1 MKRNLVWSLFLL
13 LCACGKSAPLATGSS
28 GAFGV
33 VTVNGKQKL
42 YLPLGGTANAVAVLD
57 VGVAGNGLSGAPS
70 LLKTIPI
77 SAAAFST
84 AGDDSVVIAASTDSP
99 TLWFIDP
106 RTDTVVKTLGLSNAG
121 VSHFTSGGGFVTG
134 VAVDPAHGRG
144 VLSVYNGF
152 AIVDLAA
159 QVISRTIL
167 APPSE
172 NFGYDSVHERILAP
186 FYNCSSAAD
195 PANDPL
201 TLCND
206 YKTPSGAVMTDGL
219 NVIDLKDD
227 TVYTYQDTKAANPAQ
242 PLGSEPD
249 SAAADPLSGL
259 VLVPSEGGANS
270 IAVDLSQAKFD
281 KSARSVTA
289 PHKAIAADLTG
300 VAIEPSRHLGVW
312 EAEGVSE
319 IAVADLGV
327 DGSLVTGQLPG
338 PPGESSWNNLGD
350 PHGIAV
356 AASISGGRPVGFF
369 VSQDRKW
376 VARVDLLGM
385 LALPRGR
392 TLGSGEIAPLVTMLD
407 ASR

>member
-1 MKRNLVWSLFLL
+1 MKRNLLIVCVL
-13 LCACGKSAPLATGSS
+13 LCACGKSAPVAISSS

-33 VTVNGKQKL
+33 VTVNGRQKL
-42 YLPLGGTANAVAVLD
+42 YLPLGDSANAVAVLD
-57 VGVAGNGLSGAPS
+57 VGVAGSGLGGAPA
-70 LLKTIPI
+70 LIKTLPI

-84 AGDDSVVIAASTDSP
+84 AGDDSVVIAASTTSP
-99 TLWFIDP
+99 TIWFIDP
-106 RTDTVVKTLGLSNAG
+106 RTDTVTKTMGLSNAG
-121 VSHFTSGGGFVTG
+121 VSRFTSGGGYVTG
-134 VAVDPAHGRG
+134 IAVDPAHQRG

-159 QVISRTIL
+159 QAITRTIL

-172 NFGYDSVHERILAP
+172 NFGYDSIHERILAP
-186 FYNCSSAAD
+186 FYNCTSATD
-195 PANDPL
+195 PNNDGL
-201 TLCND
+201 ALCND
-206 YKTPSGAVMTDGL
+206 TKTTSGAVMTDGL

-227 TVYTYQDTKAANPAQ
+227 TVYTYQDPTASNPAQ

-249 SAAADPLSGL
+249 AAAADPGTG
-259 VLVPSEGGANS
+259 VVVVPSEGASNTVT
-270 IAVDLSQAKFD
+270 VDLSQAHFD
-281 KSARSVTA
+281 KATRSVTA
-289 PHKAIAADLTG
+289 PHKLIAADLTG
-300 VAIEPSRHLGVW
+300 IAVEPSHHLGVW

-327 DGSLVTGQLPG
+327 DGSFVTGQLPG
-338 PPGESSWNNLGD
+338 PPGENAWSNLGD

-356 AASISGGRPVGFF
+356 AASIVGGRPTGFF

-376 VARVDLLGM
+376 VARVDLLGL

-392 TLGSGEIAPLVTMLD
+392 TLGSGELAPLVTMLD